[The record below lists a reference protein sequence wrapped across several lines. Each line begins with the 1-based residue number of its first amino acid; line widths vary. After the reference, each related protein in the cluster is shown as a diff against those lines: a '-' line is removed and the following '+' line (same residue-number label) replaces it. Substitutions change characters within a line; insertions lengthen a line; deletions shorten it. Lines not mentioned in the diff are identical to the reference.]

1 MRLSVATVK
10 ILRLKALKTLSYQS
24 MALNVNLTTSMPPPP
39 EYTYSALFH
48 ISHPAKKLLELGGRN
63 KQALL
68 FTG

>member
-1 MRLSVATVK
+1 
-10 ILRLKALKTLSYQS
+10 
-24 MALNVNLTTSMPPPP
+24 MALNVNLTNSMPPPP

-48 ISHPAKKLLELGGRN
+48 ISHPTKKLLELGGRN